1 MFQKGDLIVYGNMG
15 VCRVEAVETPAGLP
29 GAGEKKLYY
38 KLDPVYETGTVY
50 IPVDAK
56 VFMRPILT
64 HAQAEALI
72 GRIPE
77 IEENPCGGKDQ
88 QMLAEH
94 YRSLMRTHDCDDL
107 VQLIKTIYGKNRE
120 RTAQGKKPA
129 RTEAE
134 YMKRAE
140 ELLHGELAAAERLD
154 GVWHERRER
163 DRAVDGPRFRC
174 PQAHGDEPV
183 GVRCE
188 VFAAECSCV
197 ACVVVLAQGAVEAQF
212 PPVFRCRAAVVV
224 GYGQRSQRL
233 VVLRVVPLY
242 VELQRVGRPVVF
254 VEERLAYLGNPPRGP
269 GVFVAVDGFACP
281 QGDVVKEYGVAVGTA
296 VYQRPHLAVANGQG
310 LFEVACRGV
319 IPKQQWRLLC
329 GCLRCGQDCHC
340 GSRYQVFGC
349 HFSRLMLSGYCRAAV
364 PLALRGVA
372 VFKRRAGEAV
382 IAWLRHG
389 WFSGSSVLVS
399 VWCAYASMLA

>member
-15 VCRVEAVETPAGLP
+15 VCRVEAVEAPAGLP

-94 YRSLMRTHDCDDL
+94 YRSLMRTHDCDNL

-134 YMKRAE
+134 YMKRA
-140 ELLHGELAAAERLD
+140 
-154 GVWHERRER
+154 
-163 DRAVDGPRFRC
+163 
-174 PQAHGDEPV
+174 
-183 GVRCE
+183 
-188 VFAAECSCV
+188 
-197 ACVVVLAQGAVEAQF
+197 
-212 PPVFRCRAAVVV
+212 
-224 GYGQRSQRL
+224 
-233 VVLRVVPLY
+233 
-242 VELQRVGRPVVF
+242 
-254 VEERLAYLGNPPRGP
+254 
-269 GVFVAVDGFACP
+269 
-281 QGDVVKEYGVAVGTA
+281 
-296 VYQRPHLAVANGQG
+296 
-310 LFEVACRGV
+310 
-319 IPKQQWRLLC
+319 
-329 GCLRCGQDCHC
+329 
-340 GSRYQVFGC
+340 
-349 HFSRLMLSGYCRAAV
+349 
-364 PLALRGVA
+364 
-372 VFKRRAGEAV
+372 
-382 IAWLRHG
+382 
-389 WFSGSSVLVS
+389 
-399 VWCAYASMLA
+399 

>member
-1 MFQKGDLIVYGNMG
+1 MPCGGCG
-15 VCRVEAVETPAGLP
+15 GSGGAAGRRR
-29 GAGEKKLYY
+29 KKLYY

-140 ELLHGELAAAERLD
+140 ELLHGELAAEL
-154 GVWHERRER
+154 GITPEQVP
-163 DRAVDGPRFRC
+163 GYI
-174 PQAHGDEPV
+174 
-183 GVRCE
+183 
-188 VFAAECSCV
+188 AAEV
-197 ACVVVLAQGAVEAQF
+197 AQAGCGAE
-212 PPVFRCRAAVVV
+212 
-224 GYGQRSQRL
+224 
-233 VVLRVVPLY
+233 
-242 VELQRVGRPVVF
+242 
-254 VEERLAYLGNPPRGP
+254 
-269 GVFVAVDGFACP
+269 
-281 QGDVVKEYGVAVGTA
+281 T
-296 VYQRPHLAVANGQG
+296 
-310 LFEVACRGV
+310 
-319 IPKQQWRLLC
+319 
-329 GCLRCGQDCHC
+329 
-340 GSRYQVFGC
+340 
-349 HFSRLMLSGYCRAAV
+349 
-364 PLALRGVA
+364 
-372 VFKRRAGEAV
+372 
-382 IAWLRHG
+382 
-389 WFSGSSVLVS
+389 
-399 VWCAYASMLA
+399 

>member
-15 VCRVEAVETPAGLP
+15 VCRVEAVEAPAGLP

-140 ELLHGELAAAERLD
+140 ELLHGELAAALGITPEQVPGYIAAEALKPERKKLR
-154 GVWHERRER
+154 GARER
-163 DRAVDGPRFRC
+163 KRPAPRSFLQRESPRVVSTGAFR
-174 PQAHGDEPV
+174 GISL
-183 GVRCE
+183 GVRRNHVQEPGLRLPCPCDCIIE
-188 VFAAECSCV
+188 KNCV
-197 ACVVVLAQGAVEAQF
+197 RFVK
-212 PPVFRCRAAVVV
+212 
-224 GYGQRSQRL
+224 
-233 VVLRVVPLY
+233 PL
-242 VELQRVGRPVVF
+242 
-254 VEERLAYLGNPPRGP
+254 
-269 GVFVAVDGFACP
+269 
-281 QGDVVKEYGVAVGTA
+281 
-296 VYQRPHLAVANGQG
+296 
-310 LFEVACRGV
+310 
-319 IPKQQWRLLC
+319 
-329 GCLRCGQDCHC
+329 
-340 GSRYQVFGC
+340 
-349 HFSRLMLSGYCRAAV
+349 
-364 PLALRGVA
+364 
-372 VFKRRAGEAV
+372 
-382 IAWLRHG
+382 
-389 WFSGSSVLVS
+389 
-399 VWCAYASMLA
+399 